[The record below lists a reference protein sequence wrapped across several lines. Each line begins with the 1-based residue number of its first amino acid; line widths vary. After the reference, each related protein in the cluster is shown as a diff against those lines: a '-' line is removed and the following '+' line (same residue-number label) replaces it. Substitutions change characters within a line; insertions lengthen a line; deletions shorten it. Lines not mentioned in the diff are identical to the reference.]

1 MFTGLVQSLGQASF
15 LDPYHLRIRYL
26 SSPAFAPQ
34 VELGDSIAVDGICLT
49 VEQYTSEGF
58 IVATSP
64 ETLQRTTLSQLE
76 TSGQEA
82 IVNLEPSLRAGDK
95 IGGHFATGHIDGIGY
110 LEEAESTPPFWT
122 LRFQLPVHSP
132 VVRYLVPKGSI
143 AINGISLTIA
153 NCNEQ
158 RTEFSIAVIP
168 LTYEQTNLNYLQPG
182 SLVNL
187 EADILGKYVDQLL
200 HHPKRSVSTPESEID
215 LSFLQTHGYA

>member
-26 SSPAFAPQ
+26 SPPAFAPQ

-49 VEQYTSEGF
+49 VEQYTPEGF

-95 IGGHFATGHIDGIGY
+95 IGGHFVTGHIDGIGY

-132 VVRYLVPKGSI
+132 VARYLVPKGSI

-153 NCNEQ
+153 DCNEQ
-158 RTEFSIAVIP
+158 RTQFSIAVIP
-168 LTYEQTNLNYLQPG
+168 LTYEQTNLNDLQPG

-200 HHPKRSVSTPESEID
+200 HHPKRSASAPEPEID